1 MEEIGERLDK
11 LDKSALLSMLSNIHG
26 TCEEARG
33 VRIQLF
39 IIVPLL
45 PTILTYPFTL
55 LTFVVIINEHLR
67 GTKRKAESSLEDVSL
82 LTSSPFPPLKLISSL
97 TP

>member
-33 VRIQLF
+33 ERIQLS
-39 IIVPLL
+39 LL
-45 PTILTYPFTL
+45 SPSLYQLYTNITL
-55 LTFVVIINEHLR
+55 LNSTVIINEHLG

-82 LTSSPFPPLKLISSL
+82 LASSRFPLPS
-97 TP
+97 PH